1 MKFFFNIFLLV
12 VFTLNLYSYDRIIA
26 LSPSINEIL
35 YALGEDKKIVGN
47 TNFCNYPKDAI
58 NKPKVGGYFEPS
70 LEKILALKPD
80 LVIMQSSSIK
90 LSTKLNKLGIKT
102 KVLKLTTLQDIK
114 ETIKTIGDIVDRKK
128 EAKTILASMNQKLK
142 ATKSITKD
150 KKILMVIGHN
160 LSLEKRIFVV
170 GQNLYFDDIINASG
184 NTNAFKSKRTGQP
197 ILNMENIIATDPDIV
212 ILLSPYRIKKNL
224 TKEQLIAPWLK
235 LPIKVAKTKNIFI
248 IDKEYAGI
256 ASDRIVYFL
265 DDFKKILQDVKSR

>member
-197 ILNMENIIATDPDIV
+197 ILNMENIIATNPDIV
-212 ILLSPYRIKKNL
+212 ILLSPYREKKNL
-224 TKEQLIAPWLK
+224 TKEQLIEPWLK
-235 LPIKVAKTKNIFI
+235 LPIEVAKTKNIFI